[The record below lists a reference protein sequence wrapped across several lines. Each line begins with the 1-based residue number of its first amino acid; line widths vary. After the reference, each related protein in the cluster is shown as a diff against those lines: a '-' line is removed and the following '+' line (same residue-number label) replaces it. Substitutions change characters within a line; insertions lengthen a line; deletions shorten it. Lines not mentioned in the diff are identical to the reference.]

1 MSEDKKTK
9 KPSSIRHTRAIR
21 RAREKQPPAVPVPEE
36 IVERLTEL
44 VHPRTLALLDLFRQL
59 GLRARTLT
67 LPVMMALVLEMIW
80 RQDGSVSALA
90 RRIGREM
97 VLWAKP
103 LKVSQQALSERLTT
117 LPAELFWRVLD
128 DVLPELQARWKTR
141 RRPVPEEVA
150 WAEAQYT
157 ATYIVDGSAL
167 DSLLRKIGLLK
178 DLPQAPLAGKIN
190 ALLHLGSRLPARIW
204 YATHAMANDAGFWPR
219 ILEVLQA
226 GNLLLM
232 DRGYTNFAVFAQL
245 TAQHVTFI
253 TRAKASL
260 RYTVERTLLHRPHV
274 HDLVVQ
280 VGRGPTSQ
288 LMRLVEVY
296 FNGTW
301 YRYLSNELD
310 PERLPTVYLV
320 ALYRRRWRIEEA
332 FAIAKRLLG
341 LAYFWCGAQN
351 AIELQI
357 AATWLLYGVLVDLTD
372 AVAEELQQPFEALSL
387 EMVYRSLSYYVGA
400 HARGEAHDVVA
411 YLAADAKGLGIL
423 KRKRKAS
430 KPDPL
435 AMVKMALDMVSEPLT
450 CD

>member
-1 MSEDKKTK
+1 MSEDKQAK
-9 KPSSIRHTRAIR
+9 KSSSIRHTRAVQ
-21 RAREKQPPAVPVPEE
+21 RAREKQPPAAPLPEE

-80 RQDGSVSALA
+80 RQDGSVTELT

-103 LKVSQQALSERLTT
+103 VKVSQQALSERLTT

-128 DVLPELQARWKTR
+128 DILPELQQRWKAR
-141 RRPVPEEVA
+141 ERPVPEEVA
-150 WAEAQYT
+150 WAEAQYA

-178 DLPQAPLAGKIN
+178 DLPKAPLAGKIN
-190 ALLHLGSRLPARIW
+190 ALLHLGSRLPAHIW
-204 YATHAMANDAGFWPR
+204 YATNALANDAGFWPQ

-226 GNLLLM
+226 GSLLLM
-232 DRGYTNFAVFAQL
+232 DRGYINFAVFAQL
-245 TAQHVTFI
+245 TAKQVTFI
-253 TRAKASL
+253 TRAKAGLS
-260 RYTVERTLLHRPHV
+260 YTVERTLLHRPHV
-274 HDLVVQ
+274 HDLVVRI
-280 VGRGPTSQ
+280 GKGKTSQ
-288 LMRLVEVY
+288 LIRLVEVY
-296 FNGTW
+296 FNGAW
-301 YRYLSNELD
+301 YRYLSNEVD
-310 PERLPTVYLV
+310 PERLPTAYLV

-332 FAIAKRLLG
+332 FGVAKRLLG

-357 AATWLLYGVLVDLTD
+357 AATWMLYGVLVDLTD
-372 AVAEELQQPFEALSL
+372 AVAAELQQPFEALSL
-387 EMVYRSLSYYVGA
+387 EMVYRSLYYYVGA
-400 HARGEAHDVVA
+400 HARSEAHDVVS

-423 KRKRKAS
+423 KRKRKTA

-435 AMVKMALDMVSEPLT
+435 TMVKMALDIVSQP
-450 CD
+450 